1 MTDASYYFSVAELT
15 VVAAGAN
22 RNIAIFSSIGSQ
34 LRFETGY
41 FSGEGPTVILK
52 LTGNNRGRV
61 SSHFE
66 RLIAA
71 ERAEELLAT
80 LRAVERERAAAAA
93 RRRERE
99 ERARAEEALQAAAAE
114 RRRIEE
120 ENTKKEQ
127 ERAQLDRQAAEEEQN
142 REHASTEE
150 GAACF
155 GMHYFLQGT
164 GCLGEDYETYDVDN
178 QQGGTWKM
186 TEVRAQPMIAV
197 CLGWTSI

>member
-1 MTDASYYFSVAELT
+1 M
-15 VVAAGAN
+15 
-22 RNIAIFSSIGSQ
+22 
-34 LRFETGY
+34 
-41 FSGEGPTVILK
+41 
-52 LTGNNRGRV
+52 

-197 CLGWTSI
+197 CLGWASIWVEMALENAHLSMTKVRAQPKIAVCLGWTSI